1 MVEYAGF
8 FKKFLRFIKKM
19 RHKIAKLKNYIKGS
33 SSLTGHARAAVSFI
47 LALIICVV
55 FASASLFI
63 YGADSDDIEEE
74 IDEAQ
79 EEAEE
84 IEDEIDSLNDQ
95 LEEISDSIEELSSQ
109 MAEVEEEIEALQ
121 EEIEAAQENID
132 RLEENR
138 EEQYESLSAWIQV
151 SYENEFDSM
160 ILSLLSADSFAEVI
174 NQAEYVQS
182 LSDFGFDLIERYS
195 EIVLELETEKEDFEA
210 RSAALEEDIA
220 ALDELKTQTIEKKAE
235 ISELIAQAQENLE
248 NKNEEID
255 SLEEELAA
263 QLEYEA
269 ELEAQRE
276 AEEAAHAAELAAIE
290 AANTGEAYVST
301 DSGDLELLAAII
313 YCEAGGEIYEGK
325 LAVACVVIN
334 RVRSSS
340 YPNTI
345 SGVIYQSGQFSPASS
360 GRLATVLA
368 NGLTTES
375 CYDAAAYVLAGNL
388 PYPNFLS
395 FCSASV
401 SLSISTTVIGNHQFY

>member
-1 MVEYAGF
+1 MRH
-8 FKKFLRFIKKM
+8 RFSKLYKYIKKASFLCGY
-19 RHKIAKLKNYIKGS
+19 K
-33 SSLTGHARAAVSFI
+33 RALLPVI
-47 LALIICVV
+47 LALVICVS
-55 FASASLFI
+55 SASGALSI
-63 YGADSDDIEEE
+63 YGADSDEIEDE

-79 EEAEE
+79 DEADD
-84 IEDEIDSLNDQ
+84 IQDEIDSLNDQ
-95 LEEISDSIEELSSQ
+95 LAAISDSIEDLSLQ
-109 MAEVEEEIEALQ
+109 ITEKEEEIESLEA
-121 EEIEAAQENID
+121 EIEEAEENIA

-138 EEQYESLSAWIQV
+138 LEQYESLSAWIQV

-160 ILSLLSADSFAEVI
+160 IISLLSAGSFAEVI
-174 NQAEYVQS
+174 SQAEYIQS
-182 LSDFGFDLIERYS
+182 LSDFGFDLIERYN
-195 EIVLELETEKEDFEA
+195 EIVLELENEMAGLEEQ
-210 RSAALEEDIA
+210 SAALEEDLQ
-220 ALDELKTQTIEKKAE
+220 ALEELESQTAEKKAE
-235 ISELIAQAQENLE
+235 ITSLIAQAQEDLE
-248 NKNEEID
+248 DKNEEID
-255 SLEEELAA
+255 SLEEQLAA

-290 AANTGEAYVST
+290 AANTSDAYVSS
-301 DSGDLELLAAII
+301 DSGDLDLLAAIV
-313 YCEAGGEIYEGK
+313 YCEAGGEIYEGQ
-325 LAVACVVIN
+325 LAVACVVVN

-368 NGLTTES
+368 NGLASES
-375 CYDAAAYVLAGNL
+375 CYTAAAYVLAGNL